1 MTTAPQDPGHAVSA
15 RLDVPADTAFAFVSD
30 PIALGGW
37 SLGCMNTAP
46 VPGAPGIYAGRSL
59 FDGSETRFA
68 IAADPDRRIVDFLLG
83 EPGAMV
89 PRISIRVVPAEV
101 CGLDPAQCLVTMS
114 AWRGT
119 DMDDTRWQQ
128 LCACHEAEIHL
139 IRSQCEAAAAGQ
151 PVRPFATVGRE
162 R

>member
-1 MTTAPQDPGHAVSA
+1 MTTNRQETGHAVTA
-15 RLDVPADTAFAFVSD
+15 RVAVGAEAAFGFLSD

-46 VPGAPGIYAGRSL
+46 VPGAPGVYAGRSL

-68 IAADPDRRIVDFLLG
+68 IDADPARGVIDFLLG
-83 EPGAMV
+83 DAGAMV
-89 PRISIRVVPAEV
+89 PRISIRIVPADV
-101 CGLDPAQCLVTMS
+101 CGLGGAECLVTMS
-114 AWRGT
+114 AWRAS

-139 IRSQCEAAAAGQ
+139 IRAQCEAAVAGR
-151 PVRPFATVGRE
+151 PVRPFAATA
-162 R
+162 